1 MDTDADDVELTL
13 DLEPEPEP
21 EPDPDPD
28 PLTSDTVTDP
38 AAEAFARLE
47 GELAL
52 MRRAVQHLAAERADI
67 VIPDYG
73 ATLADMAKR
82 MGAISESLKGM
93 ARHPALQMTP
103 DSIGNQIAAVA
114 EAARRS
120 DQDRISQARSDL
132 NYAAQEMRSVT
143 SHARNAADQRQQLYQ
158 VAGGAL
164 LAGILLWSFLP
175 GTVARAMPDGWH
187 WPERMAARMV
197 GASSRWDAGARM
209 MQSDSP
215 EAWNALVQ
223 AAEIQRDNRDAIDAC
238 RKAAATSKQAVRCTV
253 KIRPSNREGETAATP
268 AGAATRSQRG
278 A

>member
-1 MDTDADDVELTL
+1 MDTDTDDVDLTL
-13 DLEPEPEP
+13 DVEPEP
-21 EPDPDPD
+21 EPDPPV
-28 PLTSDTVTDP
+28 PAVAGDP

-73 ATLADMAKR
+73 GTLTDMAKR
-82 MGAISESLKGM
+82 MGAMGESLQGI
-93 ARHPALQMTP
+93 ASHPAMQMTP
-103 DSIGNQIAAVA
+103 DSIGNRIAAAA

-120 DQDRISQARSDL
+120 DQDRITQARSDL
-132 NYAAQEMRSVT
+132 SHAAQEMRSVT
-143 SHARNAADQRQQLYQ
+143 AHARTAAEQRRQLYR

-175 GTVARAMPDGWH
+175 GTIARAMPESWH

-197 GASSRWDAGARM
+197 GAPSRWDAGARL

-223 AAEIQRDNRDAIDAC
+223 AADIQRDNRDAIDAC
-238 RKAAATSKQAVRCTV
+238 RRTAATSQQPARCTV
-253 KIRPSNREGETAATP
+253 KIRPV
-268 AGAATRSQRG
+268 SQPKSR
-278 A
+278 

>member
-1 MDTDADDVELTL
+1 MDTDTDEVELPL
-13 DLEPEPEP
+13 DLES
-21 EPDPDPD
+21 EPDPDP
-28 PLTSDTVTDP
+28 PAQEVGGDP
-38 AAEAFARLE
+38 AAEAFARLQ

-52 MRRAVQHLAAERADI
+52 MRRAVEHLSAERADI

-73 ATLADMAKR
+73 TTLTDMVKR

-93 ARHPALQMTP
+93 AGHPAMQMTP
-103 DSIGNQIAAVA
+103 DSIGNRIAAAA

-132 NYAAQEMRSVT
+132 NHAAQEMRSVT
-143 SHARNAADQRQQLYQ
+143 AHARTAAEQRQQLYH

-175 GTVARAMPDGWH
+175 GTVARAMPESWH
-187 WPERMAARMV
+187 WPERMAARLM
-197 GASSRWDAGARM
+197 GAISRWDAGARM
-209 MQSDSP
+209 MQSDSA

-223 AAEIQRDNRDAIDAC
+223 AADIQRDNRDAIDAC
-238 RKAAATSKQAVRCTV
+238 QKAAATSQQPVRCSV
-253 KIRPSNREGETAATP
+253 KIRPSSQEGETAATP
-268 AGAATRSQRG
+268 AGAATRSQKG

>member
-1 MDTDADDVELTL
+1 MDTDKDDVELTL

-21 EPDPDPD
+21 DPATPD
-28 PLTSDTVTDP
+28 TAGDP

-73 ATLADMAKR
+73 ATLTEMTKR
-82 MGAISESLKGM
+82 MGAISESLKSM
-93 ARHPALQMTP
+93 AGHPAMQMTP
-103 DSIGNQIAAVA
+103 DSIGNRIAAAA
-114 EAARRS
+114 ESARRS

-132 NYAAQEMRSVT
+132 HHATQEIRSVT
-143 SHARNAADQRQQLYQ
+143 AHARTVAEQRHQLYQ

-175 GTVARAMPDGWH
+175 GTIARAMPDSWH

-197 GASSRWDAGARM
+197 GAPSRWDAGARM

-215 EAWNALVQ
+215 EAWSALAQ
-223 AAEIQRDNRDAIDAC
+223 AADIQRENRAAIDAC
-238 RKAAATSKQAVRCTV
+238 RKSAASSRQPVRCTV
-253 KIRPSNREGETAATP
+253 RIR
-268 AGAATRSQRG
+268 AGSR
-278 A
+278 

>member
-1 MDTDADDVELTL
+1 MDNDTDDVELTL
-13 DLEPEPEP
+13 DLEPEP
-21 EPDPDPD
+21 DPDPPTPED
-28 PLTSDTVTDP
+28 AGDP
-38 AAEAFARLE
+38 AAEALARLE

-73 ATLADMAKR
+73 KTLTDMVKR
-82 MGAISESLKGM
+82 IGAIDGSLKSM
-93 ARHPALQMTP
+93 AVHPAMQMTP
-103 DSIGNQIAAVA
+103 DSIGNRIAAAA

-132 NYAAQEMRSVT
+132 NHAAQEMRSVT
-143 SHARNAADQRQQLYQ
+143 AHARAATEQRQQLYQ

-187 WPERMAARMV
+187 WPERMAARIV
-197 GASSRWDAGARM
+197 GAPSRWDAGARL

-223 AAEIQRDNRDAIDAC
+223 AADIQRENRDAIDAC
-238 RKAAATSKQAVRCTV
+238 RKAAATSKHAVRCTV
-253 KIRPSNREGETAATP
+253 KIRPV
-268 AGAATRSQRG
+268 SQPNSK
-278 A
+278 

>member
-1 MDTDADDVELTL
+1 MDTDTDDVELTL

-21 EPDPDPD
+21 VSATPD
-28 PLTSDTVTDP
+28 TAGDP

-52 MRRAVQHLAAERADI
+52 MHRAVEHLAAERADI

-73 ATLADMAKR
+73 ATLTEMVKR
-82 MGAISESLKGM
+82 MGTISESLKGI
-93 ARHPALQMTP
+93 AGHPAMQMTP
-103 DSIGNQIAAVA
+103 DSIGNRIAAAA
-114 EAARRS
+114 ETARRS

-132 NYAAQEMRSVT
+132 NHATQEMRSVT
-143 SHARNAADQRQQLYQ
+143 AHARTAAEQRQQLYQ
-158 VAGGAL
+158 VACGAF

-175 GTVARAMPDGWH
+175 GTIARVMPESWH

-197 GASSRWDAGARM
+197 GASSRWDAGARL

-223 AAEIQRDNRDAIDAC
+223 AADIQRDNRDTIDAC
-238 RKAAATSKQAVRCTV
+238 RKTAASSQQPVRCTV
-253 KIRPSNREGETAATP
+253 KIRPDSSERKTATTREGV
-268 AGAATRSQRG
+268 ATRSQRG

>member
-1 MDTDADDVELTL
+1 MDTDTDDVELPL

-21 EPDPDPD
+21 EPDPAT
-28 PLTSDTVTDP
+28 LDTAGDP

-73 ATLADMAKR
+73 ATLTDMAKR
-82 MGAISESLKGM
+82 MRAIDESLNTM
-93 ARHPALQMTP
+93 ARLPALQMTP
-103 DSIGNQIAAVA
+103 ESIGQRIAATA
-114 EAARRS
+114 ESARRS

-132 NYAAQEMRSVT
+132 SHAAQELRCVT
-143 SHARNAADQRQQLYQ
+143 AHARTASEQRQQLYL

-164 LAGILLWSFLP
+164 LAGVMLWSFLP
-175 GTVARAMPDGWH
+175 GTIARAMPESWH
-187 WPERMAARMV
+187 WPERMAARLV
-197 GASSRWDAGARM
+197 GTSSRWDAGARI

-223 AAEIQRDNRDAIDAC
+223 AADIQRDNRDTIDAC
-238 RKAAATSKQAVRCTV
+238 RKTAAPSQRPVRCTV
-253 KIRPSNREGETAATP
+253 KIRPDSSERKTATP
-268 AGAATRSQRG
+268 QMGEQRSHRG

>member
-13 DLEPEPEP
+13 DLEPEPE
-21 EPDPDPD
+21 PDPD

-73 ATLADMAKR
+73 ATLTDMAKR

-93 ARHPALQMTP
+93 AEHPAMQMTP
-103 DSIGNQIAAVA
+103 DSIGNRIAAAA

-120 DQDRISQARSDL
+120 DQDRITQARSDL
-132 NYAAQEMRSVT
+132 SHAAQEMRSVT
-143 SHARNAADQRQQLYQ
+143 AHARTAAEQRQQLYQ

-175 GTVARAMPDGWH
+175 GTIARAMPESWH

-197 GASSRWDAGARM
+197 GASSRWDTGARM
-209 MQSDSP
+209 MKSDSP

-238 RKAAATSKQAVRCTV
+238 RKSAATSKQAVRCTV
-253 KIRPSNREGETAATP
+253 KIRPDSSERKTATTRV
-268 AGAATRSQRG
+268 GAAQRSQRG

>member
-1 MDTDADDVELTL
+1 MDTDDDDVELTL
-13 DLEPEPEP
+13 DLEPEP
-21 EPDPDPD
+21 DPDAPV
-28 PLTSDTVTDP
+28 PEAAGDP

-47 GELAL
+47 GEMAL

-67 VIPDYG
+67 VIPDYS
-73 ATLADMAKR
+73 ATLTDMAKR
-82 MGAISESLKGM
+82 MGAISESLKGR
-93 ARHPALQMTP
+93 AGHPAMQMTP
-103 DSIGNQIAAVA
+103 DSIDNRIAAAA

-132 NYAAQEMRSVT
+132 NHAAQEMRSVT
-143 SHARNAADQRQQLYQ
+143 AHARTAAEQRQQLYQ

-164 LAGILLWSFLP
+164 LAGILLWSFIP
-175 GTVARAMPDGWH
+175 GTIARVMPESWH
-187 WPERMAARMV
+187 WPERMAARLV
-197 GASSRWDAGARM
+197 GASSRWDAGARL

-223 AAEIQRDNRDAIDAC
+223 AAAIQRDNRDAIDAC
-238 RKAAATSKQAVRCTV
+238 RKTAATSQQPVRCSV
-253 KIRPSNREGETAATP
+253 KIRPSNREGETAATS